1 MNEYPKEFLD
11 LLQSVKA
18 KRPQTVI
25 KHILEHGFITSEIAY
40 PIYLIKH
47 HAD

>member
-25 KHILEHGFITSEIAY
+25 KHILEHGFITSV
-40 PIYLIKH
+40 
-47 HAD
+47 

>member
-18 KRPQTVI
+18 KRPQTNCD
-25 KHILEHGFITSEIAY
+25 KTHT
-40 PIYLIKH
+40 
-47 HAD
+47 